1 MTKIFHTLFN
11 RLTLIGLIF
20 ILQIAFLF
28 VEFVKFTKYYVAIG
42 VVCELLSVAVAFVIL
57 YKESSPSIK
66 IAWIIPILLFP
77 LFGGI
82 MFLFF
87 GHVIIPRK
95 MNQNMKKTEEAVMEA
110 LPKREEV
117 LQQVSEENPSVGR
130 QMTYISRYG
139 YGQPWKN
146 VSTQYFPIGEE
157 FWSGLLQDLE
167 KAEKYIFMEYF
178 IVCNG
183 IMWDSI
189 LEILQRKVKEGV
201 EVRLMY
207 DDVGSIMYLPTHYDQ
222 TLEKMGIKCVS
233 FNKLTPVIALILNN
247 RDHRKITVIDGKVA
261 YNGGINLADEY
272 INQKQTHGHWKDI
285 GIRLEGPAAWNFTVM
300 FLQLWNSVRF
310 TENSYLQ
317 YMADGSTVK
326 QQPDNG
332 YVMPFGDTP
341 LDCENVGENVYLNM
355 ITSATE
361 YVYIYTPYL
370 IVDYEMMNAL
380 CLAAKNGV
388 DVRIVT
394 PGIPDKKA
402 VYYLTQSSYHMLYEA
417 GVKIYQYT
425 PGFLH
430 GKCVLCDDE
439 YAVVGTINFDYR
451 SLYHHF
457 ECGTYLY
464 RTSCLRQIREDM
476 EQVFEISEEVDD
488 MFFKKHRFSGHI
500 LGPVLRLFAPL
511 M

>member
-1 MTKIFHTLFN
+1 
-11 RLTLIGLIF
+11 
-20 ILQIAFLF
+20 
-28 VEFVKFTKYYVAIG
+28 
-42 VVCELLSVAVAFVIL
+42 
-57 YKESSPSIK
+57 
-66 IAWIIPILLFP
+66 
-77 LFGGI
+77 
-82 MFLFF
+82 
-87 GHVIIPRK
+87 
-95 MNQNMKKTEEAVMEA
+95 
-110 LPKREEV
+110 
-117 LQQVSEENPSVGR
+117 
-130 QMTYISRYG
+130 
-139 YGQPWKN
+139 
-146 VSTQYFPIGEE
+146 
-157 FWSGLLQDLE
+157 
-167 KAEKYIFMEYF
+167 
-178 IVCNG
+178 
-183 IMWDSI
+183 
-189 LEILQRKVKEGV
+189 
-201 EVRLMY
+201 
-207 DDVGSIMYLPTHYDQ
+207 
-222 TLEKMGIKCVS
+222 
-233 FNKLTPVIALILNN
+233 
-247 RDHRKITVIDGKVA
+247 
-261 YNGGINLADEY
+261 
-272 INQKQTHGHWKDI
+272 
-285 GIRLEGPAAWNFTVM
+285 M

-317 YMADGSTVK
+317 YMADGATVK

-341 LDCENVGENVYLNM
+341 LECENVGENVYLNM